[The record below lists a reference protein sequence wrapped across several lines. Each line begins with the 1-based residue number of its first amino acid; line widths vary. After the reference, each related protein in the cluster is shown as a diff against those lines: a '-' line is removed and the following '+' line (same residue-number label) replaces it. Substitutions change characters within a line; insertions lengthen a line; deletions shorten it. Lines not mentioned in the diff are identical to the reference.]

1 MSRTK
6 GLNNLR
12 ATAEKER
19 DDMAAQIQRIGAGLW
34 QILATTIT
42 ASQANP
48 GELML
53 VSRVQTAASMY
64 ETWAA
69 VVDGTTEGGHQ

>member
-1 MSRTK
+1 MSSTK

-19 DDMAAQIQRIGAGLW
+19 DEVTAQIERIGAGLW
-34 QILATTIT
+34 QILATTLT
-42 ASQANP
+42 AAQTNP
-48 GELML
+48 GELTL
-53 VSRVQTAASMY
+53 ISRVQTAASMY

-69 VVDGTTEGGHQ
+69 VVDGDDRG

>member
-1 MSRTK
+1 MSDTK

-19 DDMAAQIQRIGAGLW
+19 DEMAAQIERIGKGLW

-42 ASQANP
+42 ASQALP
-48 GELML
+48 GEELL
-53 VSRVQTAASMY
+53 LSRVQTAASTY
-64 ETWAA
+64 ETWVA
-69 VVDGTTEGGHQ
+69 VVDGDDRV

>member
-1 MSRTK
+1 MSDTK

-19 DDMAAQIQRIGAGLW
+19 DELTGQIERIGKGLW
-34 QILATTIT
+34 QILATSIV
-42 ASQANP
+42 AAEALP
-48 GELML
+48 GEEPLL
-53 VSRVQTAASMY
+53 SRAQTAASMY

-69 VVDGTTEGGHQ
+69 VVDGDDRG